1 MRFVALTFLVACAGS
16 KDDTSGDNGGGGGGD
31 ATAGAEVYSTSC
43 AGCHGANGNDGSAP
57 DLTAEVPSKT
67 DEELTTIIT
76 EGTGSMGPVSL
87 DDTQL
92 ADLLAH
98 LRATFG

>member
-1 MRFVALTFLVACAGS
+1 MRFLSLAFLVACAGGD
-16 KDDTSGDNGGGGGGD
+16 KDDTGGGDNGGGD
-31 ATAGAEVYSTSC
+31 ATAGAEVYTTSC
-43 AGCHGANGNDGSAP
+43 SGCHGPNGNDGSAA
-57 DLTAEVPSKT
+57 DLTAEVPEKT

-76 EGTGSMGPVSL
+76 EGYGSMGPVTL

-92 ADLLAH
+92 ADLLAY